1 MVYEVIVDISN
12 SEVDKV
18 FDYHAPFPVEVGERV
33 LVPFGRRQLEGYV
46 IGVKEKSDTHFE
58 IKDII
63 MRLDGTPAI
72 IPEMLSLAKFMIKKN
87 LRYVDCLRLFIPS
100 KLRGGRVKIAT
111 ENHLY
116 YNTSLTL
123 EDALAMLKKG
133 AKAQEGIVRRM
144 YEVGEEKESVIN
156 QEFNAQA
163 VKTLI
168 EKGILTRS
176 TIERDR
182 IPKGMEIARKVVT
195 LTSEQQNAVDIINNS
210 GKNTF
215 LLHGVTGS
223 GKTEIYMNIIESVLK
238 EGKTAIMLVPEISLT
253 PQMLGVFRARFGDE
267 VSVLHSGL
275 SDGERYDEWRRLRSG
290 KARVALGARS
300 AIFAPVSNL
309 GAIIIDEEHDT
320 SYVSDR
326 NPRYFTV
333 DIAEERARY
342 NDAKL
347 ILGSATPSIE
357 TYYKAKQGK
366 YHLITLRNRVNDKKM
381 PEIETVDMKKE
392 IRRGNV
398 SVFSAPLLSAL
409 DETLQEGNQAMIF
422 LNRRGYVSFVR
433 CRSCGYVP
441 KCPHCEVSLTHH
453 KEDNTLRCHYCGSK
467 FKMISECP
475 ICGYQDMRQG
485 KVGTEK
491 IVAELNRIF
500 PQARVLRMD
509 NDTTTTK
516 DSYIKILSAF
526 NNREAD
532 ILVGT
537 QMIAKGHDFANVTLV
552 GIIDADISLFVSDF
566 RANERTF
573 QLITQ
578 VAGRAGRD
586 NKPGRVIMQ
595 TFTPKHDVY
604 RFAKNYDYEGFF
616 DKEINTRETTKF
628 PPFTKIVRLLVQ
640 GDEEQ
645 LTAGTARM
653 LYEKLA
659 VLPPQKKG
667 VIRVQVM
674 RAPIKRIEDKYRFQ
688 VVIWVD
694 AKREDDVMPEIYEI
708 GQSIQTKGV
717 VIFTEINPQQML

>member
-357 TYYKAKQGK
+357 TYYKAK
-366 YHLITLRNRVNDKKM
+366 
-381 PEIETVDMKKE
+381 
-392 IRRGNV
+392 
-398 SVFSAPLLSAL
+398 
-409 DETLQEGNQAMIF
+409 
-422 LNRRGYVSFVR
+422 
-433 CRSCGYVP
+433 
-441 KCPHCEVSLTHH
+441 
-453 KEDNTLRCHYCGSK
+453 
-467 FKMISECP
+467 
-475 ICGYQDMRQG
+475 
-485 KVGTEK
+485 
-491 IVAELNRIF
+491 
-500 PQARVLRMD
+500 
-509 NDTTTTK
+509 
-516 DSYIKILSAF
+516 
-526 NNREAD
+526 
-532 ILVGT
+532 
-537 QMIAKGHDFANVTLV
+537 
-552 GIIDADISLFVSDF
+552 
-566 RANERTF
+566 
-573 QLITQ
+573 
-578 VAGRAGRD
+578 
-586 NKPGRVIMQ
+586 
-595 TFTPKHDVY
+595 
-604 RFAKNYDYEGFF
+604 
-616 DKEINTRETTKF
+616 
-628 PPFTKIVRLLVQ
+628 
-640 GDEEQ
+640 
-645 LTAGTARM
+645 
-653 LYEKLA
+653 
-659 VLPPQKKG
+659 
-667 VIRVQVM
+667 
-674 RAPIKRIEDKYRFQ
+674 
-688 VVIWVD
+688 
-694 AKREDDVMPEIYEI
+694 
-708 GQSIQTKGV
+708 
-717 VIFTEINPQQML
+717 

>member
-1 MVYEVIVDISN
+1 M
-12 SEVDKV
+12 
-18 FDYHAPFPVEVGERV
+18 
-33 LVPFGRRQLEGYV
+33 
-46 IGVKEKSDTHFE
+46 
-58 IKDII
+58 
-63 MRLDGTPAI
+63 
-72 IPEMLSLAKFMIKKN
+72 
-87 LRYVDCLRLFIPS
+87 
-100 KLRGGRVKIAT
+100 
-111 ENHLY
+111 
-116 YNTSLTL
+116 
-123 EDALAMLKKG
+123 
-133 AKAQEGIVRRM
+133 
-144 YEVGEEKESVIN
+144 
-156 QEFNAQA
+156 
-163 VKTLI
+163 
-168 EKGILTRS
+168 
-176 TIERDR
+176 
-182 IPKGMEIARKVVT
+182 
-195 LTSEQQNAVDIINNS
+195 
-210 GKNTF
+210 
-215 LLHGVTGS
+215 
-223 GKTEIYMNIIESVLK
+223 
-238 EGKTAIMLVPEISLT
+238 
-253 PQMLGVFRARFGDE
+253 
-267 VSVLHSGL
+267 
-275 SDGERYDEWRRLRSG
+275 
-290 KARVALGARS
+290 
-300 AIFAPVSNL
+300 
-309 GAIIIDEEHDT
+309 
-320 SYVSDR
+320 
-326 NPRYFTV
+326 
-333 DIAEERARY
+333 
-342 NDAKL
+342 
-347 ILGSATPSIE
+347 
-357 TYYKAKQGK
+357 
-366 YHLITLRNRVNDKKM
+366 ITLRNRVNDKKM

-645 LTAGTARM
+645 VTASTARM

-659 VLPPQKKG
+659 VLPPRKKG